1 MNKKSLKVLEFEKIK
16 ETLKKYTASS
26 AGKALIEELE
36 PYESSYEVRRAL
48 KETEEA
54 LKLLGK
60 KGNPPFEGLYDV
72 RDAIERAGKGGTLMA
87 GSILKIG
94 NMLRCARNLKDY
106 IGRKEQEEAYPLLE
120 NICEGIVP
128 LKSLENSIFNIIIS
142 EEEIADS
149 ASTTLYNIRKS
160 LREKN
165 SSIRDKVN
173 DFIRS
178 NSKYL
183 QENLY
188 TMRGERYVV
197 PVKAEFKGSVNGL
210 VHDQS
215 SSGATIFMEPIT
227 LVKLN
232 NDIKELMLKEKAE
245 IERLL
250 AELSAKIYENINA
263 VNIDSKIVWEMDFI
277 FAKAKYA
284 SYINGICPEVNDDG
298 SFDIVEGRHP
308 LIDRNI
314 VVPSSME
321 LGKEFTSVVITGP
334 NTGGKTVTLKTIGL
348 MHIMALSGIL
358 IPARENSSI
367 AFYKEI
373 FADIGDEQ
381 SIEQSLSTFSSH
393 MTNIVNIIE
402 KADKESL
409 VLFDELGA
417 GTDPTEGAALA
428 ISILEYLKNRRVKII
443 ATTHYSE
450 LKVYGLKTDG
460 VENASVEFDVETLKP
475 TYRLLLGIPGKS
487 NAFEISKRLGL
498 IDNIIDDARTLIST
512 DSLKFEDVI
521 ENLQSKSIKA
531 ERDAMLA
538 SSLKEQSMTLKEE
551 YEKKLKSLEK
561 VREREINE
569 AKREARNLLRAAKED
584 ADKIL
589 KDMRDLEKLGY
600 SSEAR
605 GLLEIER
612 KKLKDKLEKHE
623 EKIDLSS
630 KTKGKGIKE
639 VKLGMDVMLPSLNQ
653 KVTIISMPDSKG
665 EVQVQAG
672 IMKINVKV
680 KDLTEISSTEDIKQ
694 NKIKS
699 KREVKLNMRTTS
711 SSVDLRGM
719 DGQEAEYTVDKYLD
733 EAYLAGLPEVSIIHG
748 KGTGILRKVI
758 NDLLKAHPH
767 VKNYRLGEYGEGGS
781 GVTIVQLK

>member
-149 ASTTLYNIRKS
+149 ASTTLYNIRKA

-215 SSGATIFMEPIT
+215 SSGATLFMEPIT

-314 VVPSSME
+314 VVPSSIE

-334 NTGGKTVTLKTIGL
+334 NTGGKTVTLKTVGL

-428 ISILEYLKNRRVKII
+428 ISILEYLKNRKVKII

-605 GLLEIER
+605 GLLERER